1 MIWQIQFFYILS
13 CERKTVE
20 LLVLAEDETPEE
32 KEVGEEKPPLRCN
45 APKAIA
51 GSEVIRAHA
60 MK

>member
-1 MIWQIQFFYILS
+1 M
-13 CERKTVE
+13 E

-32 KEVGEEKPPLRCN
+32 KEVGEKPPLRCN

-51 GSEVIRAHA
+51 DSEVIRAHA

>member
-1 MIWQIQFFYILS
+1 M
-13 CERKTVE
+13 E